1 MASMAYVGITP
12 STDRTGN
19 WAASGMASRTV
30 FVVFSAVFASL
41 SAFMLVGYV
50 EHPHPA
56 NDFFAFDSF
65 SRFVRWHRP
74 VLIYDQRL
82 LEQFQNL
89 PGHKLFAFMYHPG
102 MLLLLWPLAYLPYV
116 AGYVAWVS
124 VGMAACCVAVSGS
137 GRGWP
142 LALLVVVAPS
152 TLWTILC
159 GQSSLLVAALL
170 VGGLRLAPHRP
181 ILAGMLIG
189 LATYKP
195 QLGLLVPVAL
205 VAAGQW
211 RSILSAAATTL
222 CIVGLSTAAF
232 GIEIWPG
239 WVRHLPSIMAV
250 RSGHMADW
258 APLLATVSAN
268 LSCLGLDRHA
278 ADATQTVSLLGCVAL
293 TWWCFRPGTAARA
306 DRHLLS
312 VSVLGIATFLATPF
326 AFIYD
331 LPLFTAAMLLFVEE
345 RRRSNGAFAF
355 GEVMVVIVALL
366 LPWLLLI
373 RTFQGC
379 SSLFVLLA
387 LSTVLRRVRR
397 LDGAEPPGRRMT
409 VDYCAP
415 SPTTLDVRHPHY
427 RFLNFGDASGSSR
440 LPPSRINR

>member
-1 MASMAYVGITP
+1 MTSRAYVGITP
-12 STDRTGN
+12 PSNGTGS
-19 WAASGMASRTV
+19 WPTSGKASRVV
-30 FVVFSAVFASL
+30 FIVFSAMFALL
-41 SAFMLVGYV
+41 SAFMIVGYA

-82 LEQFQNL
+82 LERFQDL

-124 VGMAACCVAVSGS
+124 VGVAACCIAVAGS

-142 LALLVVVAPS
+142 LALLVVVTPS

-170 VGGLRLAPHRP
+170 VGGLRLVPHRP
-181 ILAGMLIG
+181 VLAGMLIG

-205 VAAGQW
+205 VAAGRW
-211 RSILSAAATTL
+211 RSILSAGATTL

-232 GIEIWPG
+232 GNDVWLG

-250 RSGHMADW
+250 RSGHIADW
-258 APLLATVSAN
+258 ATLLATVSAN
-268 LSCLGLDRHA
+268 LTCLGLGRHT
-278 ADATQTVSLLGCVAL
+278 ADAIQTVSLLGCGAL
-293 TWWCFRPGTAARA
+293 TWWCFRPGLAARE

-331 LPLFTAAMLLFVEE
+331 LPLFTAAVLLFVEE
-345 RRRSNGAFAF
+345 RRRSNGAFTF
-355 GEVMVVIVALL
+355 SEIMVVIVALL

-379 SSLFVLLA
+379 SSLFVLLV
-387 LSTVLRRVRR
+387 LSTVLRR
-397 LDGAEPPGRRMT
+397 L
-409 VDYCAP
+409 
-415 SPTTLDVRHPHY
+415 RH
-427 RFLNFGDASGSSR
+427 LGDAEG
-440 LPPSRINR
+440 PDTV

>member
-1 MASMAYVGITP
+1 MTSRTYVGMTP
-12 STDRTGN
+12 TTNRTSS

-30 FVVFSAVFASL
+30 FVVFLVMFASL
-41 SAFMLVGYV
+41 SAFMLVGYI

-82 LEQFQNL
+82 LEQFQDL
-89 PGHKLFAFMYHPG
+89 PRHKLFAFMYHPG

-124 VGMAACCVAVSGS
+124 VGMAACCIAVAGS

-142 LALLVVVAPS
+142 LALLVVVTPS

-170 VGGLRLAPHRP
+170 VGGLRLSPHRP
-181 ILAGMLIG
+181 VLGGMLIG

-211 RSILSAAATTL
+211 RSILSAGATTL

-232 GIEIWPG
+232 GYDVWPG

-258 APLLATVSAN
+258 ATLLATVSAN
-268 LSCLGLDRHA
+268 LTCLGLKRHV
-278 ADATQTVSLLGCVAL
+278 ADAIQTVSLLGCGAL
-293 TWWCFRPGTAARA
+293 TWWCFRPRPAPSEN
-306 DRHLLS
+306 RHLLS

-331 LPLFTAAMLLFVEE
+331 LPLFTAAVLLFVEE
-345 RRRSNGAFAF
+345 RRRANGAFAL
-355 GEVMVVIVALL
+355 GEIMVVIVALL
-366 LPWLLLI
+366 LPWLLVI
-373 RTFQGC
+373 RAFQGC

-387 LSTVLRRVRR
+387 LSTVLRRIRH
-397 LDGAEPPGRRMT
+397 LDGAERP
-409 VDYCAP
+409 
-415 SPTTLDVRHPHY
+415 
-427 RFLNFGDASGSSR
+427 DAV
-440 LPPSRINR
+440 

>member
-1 MASMAYVGITP
+1 MTSRAFVSIVL
-12 STDRTGN
+12 STNRTGS

-30 FVVFSAVFASL
+30 FIVFSAMFALL

-56 NDFFAFDSF
+56 NDFFAFHSF
-65 SRFVRWHRP
+65 SSFVRWHRP

-82 LEQFQNL
+82 LEQFQDL

-116 AGYVAWVS
+116 AGYVVWVC
-124 VGMAACCVAVSGS
+124 VGTAACCIAVAGS
-137 GRGWP
+137 RRGWP
-142 LALLVVVAPS
+142 LALLVVVTPS

-181 ILAGMLIG
+181 VLAGMLIG

-211 RSILSAAATTL
+211 RSILSAGATTL

-232 GIEIWPG
+232 GIDVWPG

-250 RSGHMADW
+250 RSVHMVDW
-258 APLLATVSAN
+258 ASLLATVSAN
-268 LSCLGLDRHA
+268 ITYLGLGRHV
-278 ADATQTVSLLGCVAL
+278 ADAMQTVSLLGCGTL
-293 TWWCFRPGTAARA
+293 TWWCFRPRPAARE
-306 DRHLLS
+306 DRYLLS

-331 LPLFTAAMLLFVEE
+331 LPLFTAAVLLFVEE
-345 RRRSNGAFAF
+345 RRRSNGAFTF
-355 GEVMVVIVALL
+355 SEIMVVIVALL

-373 RTFQGC
+373 QAFQGC

-387 LSTVLRRVRR
+387 LSTVLRRIRR
-397 LDGAEPPGRRMT
+397 LDGAECPGAVRPPTAARPG
-409 VDYCAP
+409 P
-415 SPTTLDVRHPHY
+415 
-427 RFLNFGDASGSSR
+427 
-440 LPPSRINR
+440 

>member
-1 MASMAYVGITP
+1 MTPKAYVGIMPPTNRID
-12 STDRTGN
+12 S
-19 WAASGMASRTV
+19 WVASGKASRAI
-30 FVVFSAVFASL
+30 FIVFSAMFALL

-56 NDFFAFDSF
+56 NDFFAFHSF
-65 SRFVRWHRP
+65 SQFVRWHRP

-116 AGYVAWVS
+116 VGYVAWVS
-124 VGMAACCVAVSGS
+124 VGVAACCVAVAGS

-181 ILAGMLIG
+181 VLAGMLIG

-211 RSILSAAATTL
+211 RSILSAGATTL
-222 CIVGLSTAAF
+222 CIVGVSTAAF
-232 GIEIWPG
+232 GNDVWPG

-250 RSGHMADW
+250 RLGHMADW
-258 APLLATVSAN
+258 ATLLATVSAN
-268 LSCLGLDRHA
+268 FTCLGLGKHV
-278 ADATQTVSLLGCVAL
+278 ADAIQTVSLLGCIAL
-293 TWWCFRPGTAARA
+293 TWWCFRPGPVVRE

-331 LPLFTAAMLLFVEE
+331 LPLFTAAVLLFVEE
-345 RRRSNGAFAF
+345 RRRSNGAFTF
-355 GEVMVVIVALL
+355 SEIMVVIVALL

-373 RTFQGC
+373 RAFQGC

-387 LSTVLRRVRR
+387 LGTVLRRVRR
-397 LDGAEPPGRRMT
+397 LDGAERP
-409 VDYCAP
+409 
-415 SPTTLDVRHPHY
+415 
-427 RFLNFGDASGSSR
+427 DAV
-440 LPPSRINR
+440 